1 MNVIGIIRSRGIY
14 EYAKN
19 DGLIKDIFRRP
30 SFELAPKSSVDFEE
44 LAKNYDKQ
52 PGIIDSLKEMILN
65 KRLKLLF
72 TTQGTEIRKLLGKS
86 SNLTSHDFSKR
97 KNYGCGTTN
106 DFASKKS
113 VYFIDFRDKLS
124 NKESRYMFDLS
135 DPIRIKSKR
144 NSFVR
149 SIHDYD
155 NGASIVTNGQ
165 GNWIIMDAKG
175 QCQLQKFHSLGEV
188 LKFCREN
195 LHNLTQKHATG
206 LEKSKAANKS
216 RLVIDKNLLNPK
228 NFCYTRQFS
237 KNS

>member
-1 MNVIGIIRSRGIY
+1 MIRNRGIY

-19 DGLIKDIFRRP
+19 DRLIKDIFKRP
-30 SFELAPKSSVDFEE
+30 SFDLIPKSHIDFSALE
-44 LAKNYDKQ
+44 KDYGKQ
-52 PGIIDSLKEMILN
+52 LGIIDTLKEMMLN

-72 TTQGTEIRKLLGKS
+72 TTQGTRIRKFFGKF

-135 DPIRIKSKR
+135 DPIKIKSKR

-175 QCQLQKFHSLGEV
+175 QCQLQKFHSFGEV
-188 LKFCREN
+188 LNFCREN

-206 LEKSKAANKS
+206 LESSKATNKS
-216 RLVIDKNLLNPK
+216 RVVIDTDLLNRK
-228 NFCYTRQFS
+228 NIW
-237 KNS
+237 